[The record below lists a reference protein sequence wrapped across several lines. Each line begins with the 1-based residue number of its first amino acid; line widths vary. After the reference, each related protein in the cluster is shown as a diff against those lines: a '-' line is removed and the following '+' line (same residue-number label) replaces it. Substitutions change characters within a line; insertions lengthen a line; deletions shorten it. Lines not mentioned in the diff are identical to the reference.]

1 MEQGILELLL
11 NKETVFFALFLWLLW
26 TQQQEKK
33 SQNDFILKQQEILSD
48 LSGSLGDLGNSFEK
62 MAQNQEKLTE
72 RIEKIEVN
80 VEKLQGKDDK

>member
-1 MEQGILELLL
+1 MEASIIEVLF

-80 VEKLQGKDDK
+80 VEKLQEKDEK